1 MINRYNKT
9 SIQIDKDKNQYY
21 TSTLY
26 PEIPSNIDDIYILT
40 QVGDRLDT
48 LANNFYQD
56 TSLWWVI
63 SRANPDK
70 IKRDGLLLNP
80 GIQIRIPSNIQSILN
95 NFENLN
101 TAK

>member
-9 SIQIDKDKNQYY
+9 SIQIDKNKNQYY

-40 QVGDRLDT
+40 QTGDRLDT

-56 TSLWWVI
+56 TS
-63 SRANPDK
+63 
-70 IKRDGLLLNP
+70 
-80 GIQIRIPSNIQSILN
+80 
-95 NFENLN
+95 
-101 TAK
+101 